1 MLMKK
6 KWMLI
11 GLLSTLIIP
20 TALADIGSTLQNVWF
35 KILNIG
41 NLGFLGIPDG
51 SLVVGFT
58 RILIWI
64 LMFTVFFAL
73 TTSLGGAGGSLSFL
87 KRNHALIVSFVIATI
102 AAVFLPAQVLLA
114 TGTGWATAIALILI
128 GGPTV
133 GIAWALWKIPG
144 EGNETKFTVVVK
156 LLLCL
161 LTFWILTAMK
171 FHVGKMVGGI

>member
-1 MLMKK
+1 MKK

-11 GLLSTLIIP
+11 GLLSTLVIP

-35 KILNIG
+35 KILNLG

-51 SLVVGFT
+51 SLVVAFT

-64 LMFTVFFAL
+64 FMFTAFFAL
-73 TTSLGGAGGSLSFL
+73 TTSLSGSGKSLSFL
-87 KRNHALIVSFVIATI
+87 KRNHALVISFVIATI

-114 TGTGWATAIALILI
+114 TGAGWATAIALLLI
-128 GGPTV
+128 GGPIV
-133 GIAWALWKIPG
+133 GIAYLLYKIPG
-144 EGNETKFTVVVK
+144 QGNETKFTVLVK

-161 LTFWILTAMK
+161 LMFWILSAMK
-171 FHVGKMVGGI
+171 VHVGNMI